1 MADLDALVRNR
12 VPFVAI
18 VAALALL
25 AGASVSLASGAPSLG
40 LGELIDV
47 LAGGRPDSNA
57 DLVVRQLRLPRLLG
71 AVGAG
76 AALGVA
82 GTIVQDVLRNPV
94 AGPELL
100 GVSSS
105 ASFGVAAL
113 SVATATGPF
122 VATGV
127 ALVCGVLGGAA
138 VIALSLGR
146 RDPIDVVLIG
156 SAANAVVGAGI
167 IALLTLSRYTGG
179 SAVNRLFRYL
189 IGSLSTVDWPSVQL
203 LGLWCLGLVPITLV
217 ARRAVEV
224 LRLGED
230 AAEALGLRV
239 VRARV
244 LLLGLA
250 AAWVA
255 PVVAIAGPIGFVALA
270 APHVARGASGRSAF
284 GSVAALSA
292 LIGAAVVVAADAA
305 ARLVVFPHE
314 TPVGLWTVA
323 VGAPTIILVIARTRV
338 ASP

>member
-1 MADLDALVRNR
+1 M
-12 VPFVAI
+12 
-18 VAALALL
+18 
-25 AGASVSLASGAPSLG
+25 
-40 LGELIDV
+40 
-47 LAGGRPDSNA
+47 
-57 DLVVRQLRLPRLLG
+57 
-71 AVGAG
+71 
-76 AALGVA
+76 
-82 GTIVQDVLRNPV
+82 QDVLRNPV

-127 ALVCGVLGGAA
+127 ALACGVIGGAA

-146 RDPIDVVLIG
+146 RDPVDVVLIG

-167 IALLTLSRYTGG
+167 IALLTLSRYAGG

-189 IGSLSTVDWPSVQL
+189 IGSLSTVDWPAVEL
-203 LGLWCLGLVPITLV
+203 LAVWCAALVPLTVL
-217 ARRAVEV
+217 ARRPVEV

-230 AAEALGLRV
+230 AAESLGLRV

-270 APHVARGASGRSAF
+270 SPHVARGASGRSSF

-292 LIGAAVVVAADAA
+292 LIGAAVVVVADAA

-323 VGAPTIILVIARTRV
+323 VGAPTIILVIAHYRTP
-338 ASP
+338 ST

>member
-1 MADLDALVRNR
+1 MAYLDALGRHR
-12 VPFVAI
+12 VLLVFL
-18 VAALALL
+18 AATLALV
-25 AGASVSLASGAPSLG
+25 AGSLASLAWGAPTLDVR
-40 LGELIDV
+40 ELIDA
-47 LAGGRPDSNA
+47 LRGRSADSNA
-57 DLVVRQLRLPRLLG
+57 DLVVRQLRLPRHLG

-76 AALGVA
+76 AALGIA

-105 ASFGVAAL
+105 ASLGVAAL
-113 SVATATGPF
+113 SIATAAGPF
-122 VATGV
+122 VASGT
-127 ALVCGVLGGAA
+127 ALVCGVIGGAV
-138 VIALSLGR
+138 VIFLSMGR
-146 RDPIDVVLIG
+146 RDPVEVVLIG
-156 SAANAVVGAGI
+156 AAANAVVGAGI

-189 IGSLSTVDWPSVQL
+189 IGSLSTVDWSSVQL
-203 LGLWCLGLVPITLV
+203 LAWWCVGLLPLTWL
-217 ARRAVEV
+217 ARRPVEV

-230 AAEALGLRV
+230 SAESLGIRV

-250 AAWVA
+250 AGWVA

-270 APHVARGASGRSAF
+270 SPHVARGASGRWSF
-284 GSVAALSA
+284 GTVAVLSS
-292 LIGAAVVVAADAA
+292 LIGAAIVVVADAA

-323 VGAPTIILVIARTRV
+323 VGAPTIIFVVVRNRAQR
-338 ASP
+338 A